1 MKAVSSVTVKSLE
14 YNWAKVFCISRCI
27 LNQQIHPAWD
37 WIIGQSYSGG
47 DGGDNSLGSR
57 FPYCYTPCRPH
68 AAIAR
73 LGLWEVASIR
83 DNLTRKVQLTPR
95 NNPVPV
101 FWIGLSSIKCKSQ
114 RSHRVKDTSAYSPEL
129 LTIDDIFRIWFS
141 LKILSDSITQD
152 LAGASVK
159 FDVGSDKISSK
170 WDFRISKKSEI
181 VKRHLGSE
189 SKHGVYI
196 VQCRCMKS

>member
-1 MKAVSSVTVKSLE
+1 MCGHSFQLCVWSTKSKEFKLERMFQFHERKSHWIGRFSVTTTLNKIGYETTFGVGLLWAPIPLKQLEGSSVTVKSLE
-14 YNWAKVFCISRCI
+14 YNWAKMFCISRWI

-83 DNLTRKVQLTPR
+83 DNINLAAMKVQLTPC

-101 FWIGLSSIKCKSQ
+101 FW
-114 RSHRVKDTSAYSPEL
+114 SA
-129 LTIDDIFRIWFS
+129 S
-141 LKILSDSITQD
+141 LQ
-152 LAGASVK
+152 
-159 FDVGSDKISSK
+159 
-170 WDFRISKKSEI
+170 
-181 VKRHLGSE
+181 
-189 SKHGVYI
+189 
-196 VQCRCMKS
+196 